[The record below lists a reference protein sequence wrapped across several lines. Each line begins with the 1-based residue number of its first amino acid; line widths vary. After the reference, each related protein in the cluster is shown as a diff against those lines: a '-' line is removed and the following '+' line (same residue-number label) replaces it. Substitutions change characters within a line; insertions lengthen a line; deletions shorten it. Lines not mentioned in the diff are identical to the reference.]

1 MFYFMIHSLFSCLSE
16 ILVEA
21 REEFVFKDKIMK
33 VARRIINLMT
43 GESDKESVIVGVHAR
58 RGDKLRVWRQSGLAK
73 NILGRYEGSFFRYS
87 MDLMRRRYNSET
99 RKVVFIV
106 TSDNMT
112 WAKTQLGNSTDT
124 FYSSDHT
131 RAPPTGPTAL
141 GVDLAVLSLAHHT
154 IMDYGTF
161 GLWAGLL
168 AGGTIIAP
176 TGYTRGGAESPD
188 MVWWRAANMSSVE
201 LIDITNMTHEE

>member
-1 MFYFMIHSLFSCLSE
+1 MIELVFLLSE
-16 ILVEA
+16 VLAEA

-33 VARRIINLMT
+33 VAKRIIHVMT
-43 GESDKESVIVGVHAR
+43 SDSDKESVIVGVHAR
-58 RGDKLRVWRQSGLAK
+58 RGDKLRVWRESGLATK
-73 NILGRYEGSFFRYS
+73 ILGRYEGNFFRYS
-87 MDLMRRRYNSET
+87 MDLMRRRYNSDT

-112 WAKTQLGNSTDT
+112 WAKSQLGNSHNDT
-124 FYSSDHT
+124 FYSCDHT

-176 TGYTRGGAESPD
+176 VGYTRGDAESPD
-188 MVWWRAANMSSVE
+188 MVWWRAANMSNVE
-201 LIDITNMTHEE
+201 LIDINNMTRVE